1 MSRDKFNEIKV
12 REVKQAIA
20 RQHSALRDL
29 QIQTL
34 VGSLS
39 VMTALHRHN
48 LKARLYEF
56 ESHHTSSDRVG
67 DERRQLLRDLMGKHQ
82 PVDLTRPP
90 VTDWA
95 FKPRGS
101 PFADLT
107 KETMSEY
114 ILSVRDKFVLNYP
127 TLS

>member
-1 MSRDKFNEIKV
+1 MYTLLDLIIELSSSERTRRRMDYYVTVNPSGTVGGGMSRDKFNEIKV

-48 LKARLYEF
+48 LKAIYE
-56 ESHHTSSDRVG
+56 
-67 DERRQLLRDLMGKHQ
+67 KCC
-82 PVDLTRPP
+82 
-90 VTDWA
+90 
-95 FKPRGS
+95 
-101 PFADLT
+101 
-107 KETMSEY
+107 
-114 ILSVRDKFVLNYP
+114 IL
-127 TLS
+127 